1 MASKGRRKI
10 RRVKYP
16 GSQLYRIFKEKGVIN
31 RAGVRMIRLSSTEA
45 VGGDLGKQVHW
56 SCGTES

>member
-1 MASKGRRKI
+1 MKC
-10 RRVKYP
+10 P
-16 GSQLYRIFKEKGVIN
+16 GSQMYRIFKEKGVIN
-31 RAGVRMIRLSSTEA
+31 RAGLRMVRLSSTEA

>member
-1 MASKGRRKI
+1 M
-10 RRVKYP
+10 
-16 GSQLYRIFKEKGVIN
+16 YRIFKEKGVIN

-56 SCGTES
+56 SSGTES

>member
-10 RRVKYP
+10 RRVKCP
-16 GSQLYRIFKEKGVIN
+16 GSQMYRIFKERGVMS
-31 RAGVRMIRLSSTEA
+31 RARLRMAGLSITEA
-45 VGGDLGKQVHW
+45 AGADLGKQVHW